1 MSSVMVAQVPDK
13 WQSRGM
19 GGGGAVYAPGI
30 SPFNP
35 DEAWLSC
42 DMSVISRTYD
52 FGITWRTH
60 SPATA
65 NGARKGTVFKT
76 TDGGNTFSNVFLITI
91 PKKHLINN

>member
-1 MSSVMVAQVPDK
+1 
-13 WQSRGM
+13 M

-42 DMSVISRTYD
+42 DMSVISRTDD
-52 FGITWRTH
+52 FGIIWRTH

-65 NGARKGTVFKT
+65 NGARTGTVFKT

-91 PKKHLINN
+91 PKKN